1 VGVGSLK
8 PPYAFVCIVNIKMYD
23 SPDIVIQ
30 RTKIWS
36 VWRPQV
42 GRKNLWRLLADAA
55 FEQLHMHGAVSS
67 TLSW

>member
-1 VGVGSLK
+1 
-8 PPYAFVCIVNIKMYD
+8 MYD